1 MCSTDNLGFERAA
14 AYDGIHS
21 EDEIAI
27 NELQQ
32 LTEICPMR
40 NFIKRRV
47 KLAFA
52 LAKRDPA
59 RAAAFVTD
67 VLFLTG
73 IFALVLIACD
83 SCRGC
88 V

>member
-1 MCSTDNLGFERAA
+1 MCSTDNLGFIRAA
-14 AYDGIHS
+14 AYDGIHG
-21 EDEIAI
+21 EDEIAT

-40 NFIKRRV
+40 NFVKRRV

-59 RAAAFVTD
+59 RVAEFVTD
-67 VLFLTG
+67 VLLLTG
-73 IFALVLIACD
+73 LVTLVLIACD

>member
-1 MCSTDNLGFERAA
+1 MCSTDNLGFVRAA
-14 AYDGIHS
+14 ANDGIHG

-27 NELQQ
+27 NDI

-40 NFIKRRV
+40 HFVKRRV

-59 RAAAFVTD
+59 RVAEFVTD
-67 VLFLTG
+67 VLLLTG
-73 IFALVLIACD
+73 LVTLVLIACD

>member
-1 MCSTDNLGFERAA
+1 MQTDNLGFIRAA
-14 AYDGIHS
+14 ANDGING
-21 EDEIAI
+21 EDDIAI

-40 NFIKRRV
+40 NFIKIRV

-59 RAAAFVTD
+59 RVAEFVTD
-67 VLFLTG
+67 VLLLTG
-73 IFALVLIACD
+73 LVALVLIACN